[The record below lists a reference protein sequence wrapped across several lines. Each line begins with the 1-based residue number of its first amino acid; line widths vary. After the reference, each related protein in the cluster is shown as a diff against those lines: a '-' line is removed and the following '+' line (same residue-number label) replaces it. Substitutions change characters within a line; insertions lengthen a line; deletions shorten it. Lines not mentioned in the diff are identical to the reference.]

1 MARVISSKEAQRNFE
16 EIAQWAEE
24 NREDVVVERLG
35 KPAVAIIPYT
45 EYERFQQMR
54 EAKRRSETLKE
65 IEKIRQ
71 EVAAG
76 NTDLTPEEA
85 YRLAGFSEEAIQNMV
100 ESDKLSR
107 DSRGK

>member
-1 MARVISSKEAQRNFE
+1 MTRVISSKEAQRNFD

-45 EYERFQQMR
+45 EYESFQQMR
-54 EAKRRSETLKE
+54 EAKRRNEILKE
-65 IEKIRQ
+65 IEEIRQ
-71 EVAAG
+71 EVASG

-100 ESDKLSR
+100 KSDKRMASTR
-107 DSRGK
+107 K